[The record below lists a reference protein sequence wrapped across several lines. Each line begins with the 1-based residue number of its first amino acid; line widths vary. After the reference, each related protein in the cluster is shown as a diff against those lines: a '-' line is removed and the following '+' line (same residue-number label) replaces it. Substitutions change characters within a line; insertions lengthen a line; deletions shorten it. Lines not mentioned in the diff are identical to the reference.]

1 VLDACSFL
9 EAMADET
16 RLQVIKGLAEM
27 RPDYIFQNTGN
38 TGYRS

>member
-1 VLDACSFL
+1 MLDAESIL
-9 EAMADET
+9 EAKADET
-16 RLQVIKGLAEM
+16 RLQVITIHAGT